1 MTMRSGL
8 RTFGYLGLLA
18 ACGPAAL
25 ASRAAAAE
33 PQYRPLKQIAIGGG
47 SGWDYLF
54 AEPEGRRLYVTHGT
68 KVVVIDT
75 DKDKVVGE
83 VLDTPGVHGFVPVP
97 ALGRGFS
104 TNGQENK
111 ASVVDLATLKTVM
124 KVPTGG
130 NPDALLFEPKSG
142 EVWTFNGRGKSAT
155 AFDAKTGK
163 VVAEAVPL
171 DGKPESGVADPSG
184 ERLYVN
190 IEDKNEVAVIDAKA
204 HQVVTR
210 WPIAPGT
217 AATGIAFDPSTHRLI
232 VGCGNSK
239 MVLLDATT
247 GAVVASADCGQ
258 GVDAVAFDPGTH
270 LAFVSA
276 GGSGTVTI
284 ARVEAD
290 KLTVVQTLTT
300 ERGARTMTV
309 DSKTHK
315 IYLSNAKSR
324 TDANSF
330 HVLVYGPADAAAP
343 AAPAAPPAP
352 ADAGKAK
359 P

>member
-1 MTMRSGL
+1 MRQMSRAATRAL
-8 RTFGYLGLLA
+8 TTLLA
-18 ACGPAAL
+18 AAGAAPT
-25 ASRAAAAE
+25 AAAAAE
-33 PQYRPLKQIAIGGG
+33 PTYRAVKQIPIGGG
-47 SGWDYLF
+47 SGWDYLY
-54 AEPEGRRLYVTHGT
+54 AEPEAHRLYVSHGT

-83 VLDTPGVHGFVPVP
+83 ILDTPGVHGFVPVP
-97 ALGRGFS
+97 ALGQGFS

-111 ASVVDLATLKTVM
+111 ASVVDLATLKTVT

-130 NPDALLFEPKSG
+130 NPDALLYEPKG
-142 EVWTFNGRGKSAT
+142 GLVWTFNGRGRSAT
-155 AFDAKTGK
+155 SFDAKTAK
-163 VVAEAVPL
+163 VVGEDVPL
-171 DGKPESGVADPSG
+171 DGKPETGVADPSG

-190 IEDKNEVAVIDAKA
+190 LEDKNEVAVVDVKTRK
-204 HQVVTR
+204 VTAR

-217 AATGIAFDPSTHRLI
+217 AATGMAIDPATHRLI

-239 MVLLDATT
+239 MVMLDATT
-247 GAVVASADCGQ
+247 GAVVATADAGQ
-258 GVDAVAFDPGTH
+258 GIDAVAFDPETH
-270 LAFVSA
+270 LAFASA

-309 DSKTHK
+309 DPKTHK

-330 HVLVYGPADAAAP
+330 KVLVYGPEGAAP
-343 AAPAAPPAP
+343 ATP
-352 ADAGKAK
+352 K